1 MQFPYGPP
9 LAQITIATYTWPIE
23 TRAFQGFGLGVN
35 RGDKYITTCTVRV
48 MDVWGDDQRGG
59 SADSVL
65 ECVTPP

>member
-1 MQFPYGPP
+1 MQFPCGRL

-35 RGDKYITTCTVRV
+35 RGDKYITTVRV

-59 SADSVL
+59 SPNSAL